1 MSSTPIFP
9 AYRVHTRRALLRCWE
24 PVDAPMLTRVIE
36 ANLDHLTPWM
46 PWIKEEPEPVEE
58 KAARLRRFRA
68 EFDLD
73 QNYIYGVFTPEG
85 SEVLGGTGLHAR
97 VGPRAFEIGY
107 WIDVGHINQGLA
119 TEVAAALTRA
129 AFELHRVDRVEIRCE
144 PENGASAAV
153 PRKLG
158 FTHEGNLRRR
168 LLGSGD
174 QLRDTMVWSLFADG
188 YAASP
193 AASAELQAFDVLGRR
208 IL

>member
-1 MSSTPIFP
+1 MSSPPIFP
-9 AYRVHTRRALLRCWE
+9 AYRLHTRRTLLRCWE
-24 PVDAPMLTRVIE
+24 PVDAPMLTRVME
-36 ANLDHLTPWM
+36 TNLDHLRPWM
-46 PWIKEEPEPVEE
+46 PWIQEEPLPVEE

-73 QNYIYGVFTPEG
+73 QNYVYGVLTPDQ
-85 SEVLGGTGLHAR
+85 SEVLGGTGLHPR

-119 TEVAAALTRA
+119 TEVAAAMTRV
-129 AFELHRVDRVEIRCE
+129 AFQLHRVDRVEIRCE

-168 LLGSGD
+168 LLGAGD
-174 QLRDTMVWSLFADG
+174 RLCDTMVWSLFADE

-193 AASAELQAFDVLGRR
+193 AASAEIQAFDVLGQR